1 MLDEPLAGL
10 DEPGI
15 ASVMDLLKRLSQK
28 EDITLVI
35 VEHVFNIPRVLQL
48 ASTVWTLE
56 EGKLNIG
63 NPAEVQASDR
73 HSRRNGHD
81 WIRKVAPS
89 QSEITRRSLPGGAVL
104 STVTPPDAA
113 DNEVVLETRDLA
125 VRRGHRL
132 VIGEETEKGKVEGI
146 SLTLH
151 RGELAVL
158 QAPNGWGKTTLLEA
172 IAGTVPVSQGE
183 IWLNGV
189 ASQEIPTWDRD
200 VSLLQAREHV
210 YPTLTVREMLQL
222 AQVGS
227 VPTYVERLLNKQAAD
242 LSGGERQK
250 AAMACAL
257 ENREAEL
264 YLLDEPFSAL
274 DERSLQRLLDRISE
288 LEGASIVALPRTETK
303 NAP

>member
-1 MLDEPLAGL
+1 
-10 DEPGI
+10 
-15 ASVMDLLKRLSQK
+15 
-28 EDITLVI
+28 
-35 VEHVFNIPRVLQL
+35 
-48 ASTVWTLE
+48 
-56 EGKLNIG
+56 
-63 NPAEVQASDR
+63 
-73 HSRRNGHD
+73 
-81 WIRKVAPS
+81 
-89 QSEITRRSLPGGAVL
+89 
-104 STVTPPDAA
+104 
-113 DNEVVLETRDLA
+113 

-189 ASQEIPTWDRD
+189 ASQEMPTWDRD
-200 VSLLQAREHV
+200 VSLLQARQHV
-210 YPTLTVREMLQL
+210 FPTLTVREMLQL

-227 VPTYVERLLNKQAAD
+227 VPAYVEPLLNKQAAD

-288 LEGASIVALPRTETK
+288 LEGASIVALPRIETE